1 MLDVDHERSR
11 GTVSKNLKWRHE
23 KPTVRCKLH
32 AGTITQRSLILKMPW
47 SKKKK
52 KCKEWRGVHPGASAQ
67 ISPKPQHLRAGG
79 FQQTRKA
86 RLDHQR
92 CGSVLRR
99 AFRVCSW
106 AACMYSWE
114 WNFNYL
120 DASITF
126 LGPTGDQGPTPP
138 HTLPSGATGRQV
150 NRVHVS
156 LPSKLGVF
164 QWGRKSKSL
173 FQKILWGG
181 KKKKCMKTLSDMISR
196 LVWDLKPENVGLY
209 IYRKSIKSS

>member
-86 RLDHQR
+86 RLDHQP

-138 HTLPSGATGRQV
+138 HTHFHRELQEGRLIGCMFHCQVNWVCFSGAGNQK
-150 NRVHVS
+150 
-156 LPSKLGVF
+156 PSS
-164 QWGRKSKSL
+164 RKY
-173 FQKILWGG
+173 FEEG
-181 KKKKCMKTLSDMISR
+181 KKRNAWK
-196 LVWDLKPENVGLY
+196 LY
-209 IYRKSIKSS
+209 QTWFPGWSGI

>member
-1 MLDVDHERSR
+1 MLDVDHERSG

-23 KPTVRCKLH
+23 KANCALQQH
-32 AGTITQRSLILKMPW
+32 AGKFTQRILILKMPW
-47 SKKKK
+47 SEKKKKK
-52 KCKEWRGVHPGASAQ
+52 KCKEWRSVRPGASAQ

-120 DASITF
+120 DASITY
-126 LGPTGDQGPTPP
+126 LGSDRQSGPP
-138 HTLPSGATGRQV
+138 HFHWELQEGRLIGCMFHCQV
-150 NRVHVS
+150 NWVCFS
-156 LPSKLGVF
+156 GVGNQNPCSRKYF
-164 QWGRKSKSL
+164 QEEKEKY
-173 FQKILWGG
+173 
-181 KKKKCMKTLSDMISR
+181 MKTVFDMISR
-196 LVWDLKPENVGLY
+196 LVWDLKPENRGLY